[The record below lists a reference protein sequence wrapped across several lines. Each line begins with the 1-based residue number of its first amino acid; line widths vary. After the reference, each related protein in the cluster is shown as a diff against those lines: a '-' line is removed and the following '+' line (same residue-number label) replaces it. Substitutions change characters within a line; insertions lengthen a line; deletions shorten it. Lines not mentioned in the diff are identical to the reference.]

1 MKREHYGMLVVEAK
15 LTQKEIE
22 RRKEK
27 LAKSVPPLRSFQNQK
42 RQLLAVGSLFKSMN
56 DLYMAGFTL
65 GDVLKTVNDCIK
77 AQLRTMGHTG
87 KIGVASDPEALKQ
100 EAQAA
105 ADFGR
110 WKTRQDV
117 SRAKIIKKYKAQVS
131 KCVGKSRKVCPN
143 PKCKR
148 TTLKRWAGSFGKKY
162 LLCSRCGWT
171 NRRSAFNALEPVPD
185 TLSGKVKEVL
195 SRNFPGSS
203 VDIKPG
209 YRDNIHV
216 TVTTNQFCGKP
227 ERQRTEM
234 LWRALRD
241 KGLTNAE
248 RSKISLIVA
257 QTCSEREKA
266 GECD

>member
-1 MKREHYGMLVVEAK
+1 MKRQHRGMAVVEPK
-15 LTQKEIE
+15 LTQKEIA
-22 RRKEK
+22 RRMAK
-27 LAKSVPPLRSFQNQK
+27 LAKAVPPLRSFQMQTK
-42 RQLLAVGSLFKSMN
+42 ALLAVGSLFKSVT

-65 GDVLKTVNDCIK
+65 GDVLKTVNDCIR

-87 KIGVASDPEALKQ
+87 KIEFPCDPKPLKHT
-100 EAQAA
+100 AQAM

-110 WKTRQDV
+110 WKMKQDIA
-117 SRAKIIKKYKAQVS
+117 RAKTIKKYKAQVS

-185 TLSGKVKEVL
+185 TLSEKVKEVL

-203 VDIKPG
+203 VFITPG

-216 TVTTNQFCGKP
+216 TVTTNQFAGTISK
-227 ERQRTEM
+227 ERTDM
-234 LWRALRD
+234 LWKAID
-241 KGLTNAE
+241 EGKELTSAE
-248 RSKISLIVA
+248 KSRISLLVP
-257 QTCSEREKA
+257 QTCFERKMREV
-266 GECD
+266 